1 MIEKQA
7 QNAAMGISANIITA
21 SDPVAIAL
29 MSIAISLK
37 RIADILEVDT
47 GLKDGIITAE
57 QASELWKRG

>member
-37 RIADILEVDT
+37 RIADRL
-47 GLKDGIITAE
+47 DGGQIRKA
-57 QASELWKRG
+57 AGFK